1 MPRSLKKLKKVIFG
15 EDMTDEEWLKIHEE
29 VNEAL
34 KSATEKEKQ
43 DFLDSGAGDMLEQ
56 IIEFMD

>member
-43 DFLDSGAGDMLEQ
+43 DFWDSGAGDMLEQ

>member
-1 MPRSLKKLKKVIFG
+1 
-15 EDMTDEEWLKIHEE
+15 MTDEEWLKIHEE

-34 KSATEKEKQ
+34 KNATEKEKQ
-43 DFLDSGAGDMLEQ
+43 DFWDSGAGDMLEQ